1 MSTPNTLV
9 SRATA
14 LPAVVQGALLMLAS
28 ALCFSVI
35 NVLIR
40 ELSASFDPL
49 HIGFFRTFFAL
60 LFMLPWLARAK
71 KDGLRTKRLPLHV
84 WRACFGL
91 LAMVCWFHAIAYLP
105 LAQAVALN
113 FTVPLFVTAGAAL
126 ILGEVVRARPWSAT
140 IVGFLGVLVIVR
152 PGVLELSPAMA
163 LPVMA
168 AAFMAI
174 STLMVKTLSRSDRPG
189 TIVLYMNLIMTPLSL
204 IPALFVW
211 RWPDPWS
218 FVLLALLGFLAA
230 LSHLFL
236 THAYA
241 RVDASAVQTFTYVRL
256 PLVAAV
262 AYFAFAEVPDIWT
275 WIGAAIIVGSAI
287 YIARREAKVTGDATA
302 ASSAQVQA

>member
-1 MSTPNTLV
+1 MCDP
-9 SRATA
+9 
-14 LPAVVQGALLMLAS
+14 GAFRIVRS
-28 ALCFSVI
+28 PS
-35 NVLIR
+35 
-40 ELSASFDPL
+40 
-49 HIGFFRTFFAL
+49 GFFRTFFAL
-60 LFMLPWLARAK
+60 LFMALAGRAK
-71 KDGLRTKRLPLHV
+71 KAASEPSACPACVARLFRAPGDGLLVPS
-84 WRACFGL
+84 
-91 LAMVCWFHAIAYLP
+91 IAYLP